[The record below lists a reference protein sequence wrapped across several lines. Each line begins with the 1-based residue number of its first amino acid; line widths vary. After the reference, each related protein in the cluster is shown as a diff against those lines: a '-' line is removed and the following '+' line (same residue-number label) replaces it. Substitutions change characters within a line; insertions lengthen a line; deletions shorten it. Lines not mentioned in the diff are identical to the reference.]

1 MPHGDTSTIMEEATQ
16 TNSKLTS
23 ISGKSFERMEW
34 EESLFMIIE
43 SNLLFCPSRF
53 LHFTMAI
60 QLKTSSAKLPCT
72 TCIHIDKTSNRCK
85 PLGALRD
92 SHLDRRQIQLDISYA
107 PTFQPS
113 AVPVTLKNLA
123 FERCGVLFNLAA
135 MYSQLAEKE
144 DRQTKERI
152 KKARVY
158 YQVRQL
164 PRRFCISV

>member
-1 MPHGDTSTIMEEATQ
+1 MLRGDTSTIMEEATQ

-23 ISGKSFERMEW
+23 VSGKSFERMEW
-34 EESLFMIIE
+34 EESLSMIIE
-43 SNLLFCPSRF
+43 SNLHFCPSGF

-60 QLKTSSAKLPCT
+60 QLKTSSTKLSRT
-72 TCIHIDKTSNRCK
+72 TCIYIDKTSNRCE
-85 PLGALRD
+85 PLEALRD
-92 SHLDRRQIQLDISYA
+92 AHLDRWQILLDISYA
-107 PTFQPS
+107 PAFQSS

-144 DRQTKERI
+144 DRHTKERI

-164 PRRFCISV
+164 LRRFCISV